1 MIFGRILTSQSA
13 ARLAQARHISSFEL
27 AAVGD
32 HDRLGGRARARAD
45 GLDLLD
51 DVHALGHGAE
61 DDVLAVEP
69 VGLDRAEEEPA
80 CRTVDAALLDDSLQ
94 EDWNLTRFRCANR
107 SIHAS
112 GGVRTHASGE
122 IGA

>member
-1 MIFGRILTSQSA
+1 MSDFWTNL
-13 ARLAQARHISSFEL
+13 RLLVGGASRAGTTCSLEL

-32 HDRLGGRARARAD
+32 HDRLGGRAGPRAD

-80 CRTVDAALLDDSLQ
+80 CRTVDAALLDSLQ

-112 GGVRTHASGE
+112 GGVRTHASEE

>member
-1 MIFGRILTSQSA
+1 MTNL
-13 ARLAQARHISSFEL
+13 RLPVVGGAFRATTRRSGLEL

-32 HDRLGGRARARAD
+32 DDRLGGRAGPRAD

-80 CRTVDAALLDDSLQ
+80 WCVPSAPRFSMID
-94 EDWNLTRFRCANR
+94 TR
-107 SIHAS
+107 
-112 GGVRTHASGE
+112 
-122 IGA
+122 

>member
-1 MIFGRILTSQSA
+1 MATAGAVASPTPDAICLR
-13 ARLAQARHISSFEL
+13 EL

-32 HDRLGGRARARAD
+32 DDRLGRRAGPRAD

-80 CRTVDAALLDDSLQ
+80 WCVPSAPRFSMID
-94 EDWNLTRFRCANR
+94 TR
-107 SIHAS
+107 
-112 GGVRTHASGE
+112 
-122 IGA
+122 

>member
-1 MIFGRILTSQSA
+1 MTNLRFTEGGASRAGTTSV
-13 ARLAQARHISSFEL
+13 SSLEL

-32 HDRLGGRARARAD
+32 DDRLGGRAGPRAD

-80 CRTVDAALLDDSLQ
+80 
-94 EDWNLTRFRCANR
+94 
-107 SIHAS
+107 
-112 GGVRTHASGE
+112 
-122 IGA
+122 

>member
-1 MIFGRILTSQSA
+1 MVFGRILTSQSA
-13 ARLAQARHISSFEL
+13 ARLARARHISSLEL

-80 CRTVDAALLDDSLQ
+80 RVPSTLRFFYRCTSLGLESDALPLS
-94 EDWNLTRFRCANR
+94 
-107 SIHAS
+107 
-112 GGVRTHASGE
+112 
-122 IGA
+122 

>member
-1 MIFGRILTSQSA
+1 MFGRILTSQSA
-13 ARLAQARHISSFEL
+13 ARLARARHISSLEL

-32 HDRLGGRARARAD
+32 HDRLGRRAGPRAD

-69 VGLDRAEEEPA
+69 VGLDRAEEEPVGKYRRRLA
-80 CRTVDAALLDDSLQ
+80 SLISIGDDSHHQ
-94 EDWNLTRFRCANR
+94 FAFARRRDAVAARA
-107 SIHAS
+107 
-112 GGVRTHASGE
+112 
-122 IGA
+122 

>member
-1 MIFGRILTSQSA
+1 MSKFESYRVASRCASRA
-13 ARLAQARHISSFEL
+13 PRRLEL

-32 HDRLGGRARARAD
+32 DDRLQGRAGARAD

-69 VGLDRAEEEPA
+69 VGLDRAEEEPV
-80 CRTVDAALLDDSLQ
+80 RVYRRRRAAL
-94 EDWNLTRFRCANR
+94 
-107 SIHAS
+107 
-112 GGVRTHASGE
+112 
-122 IGA
+122 

>member
-1 MIFGRILTSQSA
+1 MRV
-13 ARLAQARHISSFEL
+13 ARFNNVSGLEL

-32 HDRLGGRARARAD
+32 DDRLGGRARARAD

-80 CRTVDAALLDDSLQ
+80 RDVPSTLRFSDID
-94 EDWNLTRFRCANR
+94 TR
-107 SIHAS
+107 
-112 GGVRTHASGE
+112 
-122 IGA
+122 

>member
-1 MIFGRILTSQSA
+1 MARAWSRGWVIFGRILTSQSA
-13 ARLAQARHISSFEL
+13 ARLARARHISSLEL

-32 HDRLGGRARARAD
+32 HDRLGRRARARAD

-80 CRTVDAALLDDSLQ
+80 RCTVDLALPSCSQD
-94 EDWNLTRFRCANR
+94 
-107 SIHAS
+107 
-112 GGVRTHASGE
+112 
-122 IGA
+122 

>member
-13 ARLAQARHISSFEL
+13 ARLARARHISSLEL

-32 HDRLGGRARARAD
+32 HDRLGRRAGPRAD

-80 CRTVDAALLDDSLQ
+80 RDCTVDTCPSMMLSGLIGQ
-94 EDWNLTRFRCANR
+94 Y
-107 SIHAS
+107 AS

>member
-1 MIFGRILTSQSA
+1 MTNLRILEGGASRA
-13 ARLAQARHISSFEL
+13 PRRLEL
-27 AAVGD
+27 AAVTD
-32 HDRLGGRARARAD
+32 NDRLRGRAGPRAD

-80 CRTVDAALLDDSLQ
+80 
-94 EDWNLTRFRCANR
+94 
-107 SIHAS
+107 
-112 GGVRTHASGE
+112 
-122 IGA
+122 